1 MIRHRLA
8 LATLLI
14 TWSVTSV
21 TAQPAT
27 SEALTRGFQAL
38 QSGDAA
44 RADTIFR
51 EGLAQHPRDPQL
63 LLGAGVAASLQGRD
77 KEAISL
83 LKQALQIEPELLQAA
98 ALLGE
103 LLYRQGELDQAIK
116 MYERALPGAPPSVAG
131 VMRKRPAAWREG
143 GALPQNPEG
152 VQDEPVTS
160 RVRR

>member
-1 MIRHRLA
+1 MVLHRLG
-8 LATLLI
+8 LAALLI

-27 SEALTRGFQAL
+27 SEALNRGFQAL

-51 EGLAQHPRDPQL
+51 EGLSQHPRDPQL
-63 LLGAGVAASLQGRD
+63 LLGAGAAASLQGRD

-83 LKQALQIEPELLQAA
+83 LKQALQIEPELAPAA

-103 LLYRQGELDQAIK
+103 LLYRQGDLDQAIK
-116 MYERALPGAPPSVAG
+116 MYERALPGAPPAVA
-131 VMRKRPAAWREG
+131 VTMRSRLAAWR
-143 GALPQNPEG
+143 
-152 VQDEPVTS
+152 DE
-160 RVRR
+160 